1 MQPFLRPVGIG
12 LVVGLLSLFFG
23 VVWAINLTVNH
34 DKIHRRLSESENSV
48 IEGKFVINSMP
59 LESRGLAANGEA
71 SNGHGSHGTSHV
83 HPSHD
88 GGGSSMHDHTAPAG
102 GADNSG
108 VARRG
113 GGYRGHDSR
122 LMAIAHERLA
132 RGHLHAMGL
141 GVLTI
146 CVCLVLALIQVP
158 AGMKTLASASAGI
171 GGLFYPLAWIIMG
184 FRTPSLGAEAAA
196 DSVFPIAALSIL
208 LVLIGV
214 LMTLFYAIR
223 GFVMK
228 P

>member
-12 LVVGLLSLFFG
+12 LVVGFLSLFFG

-34 DKIHRRLSESENSV
+34 DKIHRRLSESENAV

-71 SNGHGSHGTSHV
+71 SDGHGSHGTSHV
-83 HPSHD
+83 HSSHD
-88 GGGSSMHDHTAPAG
+88 GGGPSMHEHSAPAV

-108 VARRG
+108 VAESAG
-113 GGYRGHDSR
+113 GHQGHDSP
-122 LMAIAHERLA
+122 LMAMAHERLA

-146 CVCLVLALIQVP
+146 CVSLVLSLIQAP
-158 AGMKTLASASAGI
+158 ARMKTLASASAGI

-184 FRTPSLGAEAAA
+184 FRTPALGAEAAA

-214 LMTLFYAIR
+214 LLTLFYVIR
-223 GFVMK
+223 GFLTK